1 MANRG
6 IKLFDLSTLSRRE
19 IIIVLAVCALFLVFQ
34 TTVVGIMPAHFVMVG
49 LFVLFYFA
57 HPASRKLALAL
68 MPFIMFEI
76 CYDWMRLYPNY
87 RANPIDIEGL
97 YNAELS
103 LFGITSEGVTMI
115 PGEYFNQ
122 HHSPVADFL
131 AGCFYLCWV
140 PVPMLFGIWLY
151 FKGER
156 RHYLHFALCFLFVN
170 LIGFAGYYIHPAAPP
185 WYAINYGFE
194 PDYSMPGN
202 VAGLIRFDEMVG
214 VPVFQSIY
222 VGNSNIYAAVPS
234 LHAAYMLI
242 TTIYCAMRSRKSL
255 PLICLFALIT
265 VGIWWTA
272 VYSCHH
278 YVIDVLLGIATGIVG
293 IVLFERLLMRWKPF
307 AHFVGKYTDSIS

>member
-1 MANRG
+1 MASRG

-34 TTVVGIMPAHFVMVG
+34 STVVGIMPAHFVMVG

-122 HHSPVADFL
+122 HHNAVADFL

-156 RHYLHFALCFLFVN
+156 SHYLHFALCFLFVN

-214 VPVFQSIY
+214 VPVW
-222 VGNSNIYAAVPS
+222 GTTAPVPS
-234 LHAAYMLI
+234 RGAYRPPESDDPPASGASERAMSVDAVIVRTGSGPADATSGTAAS
-242 TTIYCAMRSRKSL
+242 RSVVRK
-255 PLICLFALIT
+255 
-265 VGIWWTA
+265 
-272 VYSCHH
+272 
-278 YVIDVLLGIATGIVG
+278 
-293 IVLFERLLMRWKPF
+293 
-307 AHFVGKYTDSIS
+307 